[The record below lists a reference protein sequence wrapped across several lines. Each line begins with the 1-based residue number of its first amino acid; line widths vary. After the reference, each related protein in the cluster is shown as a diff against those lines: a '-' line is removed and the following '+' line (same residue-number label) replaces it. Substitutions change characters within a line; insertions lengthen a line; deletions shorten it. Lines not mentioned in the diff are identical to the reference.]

1 MYIKPKFPK
10 DLGFIQYTNTI
21 MPKPHTFPTLYDDL
35 KTVSISDLKR
45 WEYLLPN
52 QWKQGDITWRRN
64 GEKTDSISIVVSM
77 ASLNSFLILDY
88 KSNDNPINYTVLLVS
103 IPSNL
108 GKGVVWY
115 FICPHTGKRCRK
127 LYLLGGYFYHR
138 SAFRGCMYEKQTY
151 SHNNRWLGKQFDK
164 LFGSEKA
171 YEQIYSKH
179 FKKLYNGKPTK
190 RYLKLLKQAKA
201 GEGISEEALLLS

>member
-1 MYIKPKFPK
+1 
-10 DLGFIQYTNTI
+10 
-21 MPKPHTFPTLYDDL
+21 MPKPHTFPTLFDEV
-35 KTVSISDLKR
+35 KTVSISFLGKHGYLK
-45 WEYLLPN
+45 LN
-52 QWKQGDITWRRN
+52 QWQSGTITWRRN
-64 GEKTDSISIVVSM
+64 GEKTGSISISVNIQPESPY
-77 ASLNSFLILDY
+77 LELDY
-88 KSNDNPINYTVLLVS
+88 KSNDTPINYKLRLVS
-103 IPSNL
+103 IPSNI
-108 GKGVVWY
+108 GKGVIWY

-127 LYLLGGYFYHR
+127 LYLIDGYFYHR

-179 FKKLYNGKPTK
+179 FKKQYNGKPTK
-190 RYLKLLKQAKA
+190 RYLKLLKQAHA

>member
-1 MYIKPKFPK
+1 
-10 DLGFIQYTNTI
+10 
-21 MPKPHTFPTLYDDL
+21 MPKPHTLPTLYDDC

-52 QWKQGDITWRRN
+52 QWKRGDIAWRRN
-64 GEKTDSISIVVSM
+64 GEKTGSISIVVSM
-77 ASLNSFLILDY
+77 ATLSPYLELDY
-88 KSNDNPINYTVLLVS
+88 KSNDKPIKYQVRLVS
-103 IPSNL
+103 IPSNI
-108 GKGVVWY
+108 GNGVIWY

-127 LYLLGGYFYHR
+127 LYLIGGYFYHR

-171 YEQIYSKH
+171 YGQIYSKH
-179 FKKLYNGKPTK
+179 FKKQYNGKPTK
-190 RYLKLLKQAKA
+190 RYLNLLKQAKA